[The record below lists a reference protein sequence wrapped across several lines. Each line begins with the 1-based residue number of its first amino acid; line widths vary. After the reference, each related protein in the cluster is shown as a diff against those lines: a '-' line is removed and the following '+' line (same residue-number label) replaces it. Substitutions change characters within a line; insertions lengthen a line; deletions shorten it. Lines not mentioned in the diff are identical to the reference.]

1 MCKKKTLAR
10 FFLQMLCGGPGP
22 WFCSLLLN
30 TSETSKKQTHLIAHT
45 MPHLAVDIFNKSKT
59 DKSYCWVMLL
69 KIGPFNVWS
78 EAVAFLNLWTDK
90 TRGKSRRLERGL
102 ELFSMYGHAHNL
114 CLWGQTKTQQEI
126 LEEEAKQPPKKRAK
140 KAPVAAVA
148 KAKKSKANQQQ
159 AIVWTRMEIQKLFG
173 GNEGKEKHVE
183 QLRLM
188 HAAVEKKKQK

>member
-1 MCKKKTLAR
+1 
-10 FFLQMLCGGPGP
+10 MLCGGPGP

-140 KAPVAAVA
+140 KAIVPAAAAATAA
-148 KAKKSKANQQQ
+148 KLKKQKQNQQQ
-159 AIVWTRMEIQKLFG
+159 AIVWTRVEIQGLFKG
-173 GNEGKEKHVE
+173 EQQQIE

-188 HAAVEKKKQK
+188 HTAVEKKRQK